1 MKKRLLWCLLS
12 LSLSLTSQPVF
23 AEETQRSLSTGAR
36 MYKNIYAQ
44 TSAFDSAF
52 PKTEERALQG
62 LVIFGIVRHV
72 ITKVAGIS
80 SIQQLQLLLLPMLR
94 NMMGII
100 LSFMRY
106 RYEQKRKI
114 NLVDRIG
121 LPCSS
126 GHCHRLSEIP

>member
-1 MKKRLLWCLLS
+1 MRRHQRLIL
-12 LSLSLTSQPVF
+12 
-23 AEETQRSLSTGAR
+23 RSLKQ
-36 MYKNIYAQ
+36 KNGLC
-44 TSAFDSAF
+44 S
-52 PKTEERALQG
+52 QG

-72 ITKVAGIS
+72 ITKAAGIF

>member
-1 MKKRLLWCLLS
+1 MRRHQRLIL
-12 LSLSLTSQPVF
+12 
-23 AEETQRSLSTGAR
+23 RSLKQ
-36 MYKNIYAQ
+36 KNGLCSQ
-44 TSAFDSAF
+44 D
-52 PKTEERALQG
+52 

-72 ITKVAGIS
+72 ITKAAGIS